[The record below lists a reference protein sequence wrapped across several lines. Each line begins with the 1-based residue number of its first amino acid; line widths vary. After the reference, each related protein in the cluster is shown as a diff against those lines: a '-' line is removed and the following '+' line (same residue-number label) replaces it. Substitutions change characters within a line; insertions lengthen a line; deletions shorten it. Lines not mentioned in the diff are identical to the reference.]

1 MWFHCYG
8 SGELSDVEWCLVP
21 AREVGGKYGGW
32 WLLVER
38 DTNKQVNFKLSFKCT
53 ELVKTKGGPNTS
65 KRRLRAVRYL
75 KEIRSNNSALC
86 TCFSFVLFAFNIIM

>member
-1 MWFHCYG
+1 MLNG
-8 SGELSDVEWCLVP
+8 VWCLSG
-21 AREVGGKYGGW
+21 RVGVNIEAGW

-38 DTNKQVNFKLSFKCT
+38 DTNKQVNFKLSLKCT
-53 ELVKTKGGPNTS
+53 ELVKTKGGSNTS

-75 KEIRSNNSALC
+75 KEIRSNNSPLC